1 MDSSPENNNQGG
13 KFLNALIQGI
23 RMAADFKRG
32 YDNPDFYRGNRTRL
46 ASDRFQDMILD
57 SQRRNDERADA
68 ARAARMEADEKSRNS
83 RLLTNLYNRGDISKE
98 QYLQGI
104 TSGVMPSFDA
114 PESVLN
120 PETFDY
126 SKYGLE
132 GFGMEDIKGVLQ
144 DYPGTTFDQLQEL
157 GENARNRGLNIGS
170 KASDVI
176 GF

>member
-13 KFLNALIQGI
+13 KFLNALIQGV

-32 YDNPDFYRGNRTRL
+32 YDNPDVYRGNRTRL
-46 ASDRFQDMILD
+46 ASDRFQDMILQ

-68 ARAARMEADEKSRNS
+68 ARSARMEADEKSQTS

-132 GFGMEDIKGVLQ
+132 GFGMKDMEGVLNESP
-144 DYPGTTFDQLQEL
+144 DVTYRQLQEL
-157 GENARNRGLNIGS
+157 AEGAPRIGEEARRRLGL
-170 KASDVI
+170 
-176 GF
+176 

>member
-13 KFLNALIQGI
+13 KFLNALIQGV

-32 YDNPDFYRGNRTRL
+32 YDNPDFYRGTPVRH
-46 ASDRFQDMILD
+46 ASDRFQDMILA

-83 RLLTNLYNRGDISKE
+83 RLLTNLYNRGDISDE

-132 GFGMEDIKGVLQ
+132 GFGMKDMEGVLNENP
-144 DYPGTTFDQLQEL
+144 DVTYRQLQEL
-157 GENARNRGLNIGS
+157 AKRAPRIGEEARIRLGL
-170 KASDVI
+170 
-176 GF
+176 

>member
-1 MDSSPENNNQGG
+1 MDSSPENNNQGR
-13 KFLNALIQGI
+13 KFLNALFQGA
-23 RMAADFKRG
+23 RLAAEFKRG
-32 YDNPDFYRGNRTRL
+32 YDNPDFYRGNRTRK

-68 ARAARMEADEKSRNS
+68 ARAARSEAEEKSRIF
-83 RLLTNLYNRGDISKE
+83 RALTALYERGDIPTKE
-98 QYLQGI
+98 YLQGI

-132 GFGMEDIKGVLQ
+132 GFGMKDMEGVLSENP
-144 DYPGTTFDQLQEL
+144 DVTYRQLQEL
-157 GENARNRGLNIGS
+157 AEGAPRIGEEARRRLGL
-170 KASDVI
+170 
-176 GF
+176 